1 MSGIARNCEESR
13 GIFGH
18 LLPAEPGAP
27 TLGRGDAASL
37 PQSRAPSVP
46 VRRLLLSAFLLCA
59 ASPLAA
65 QDVFVAPS
73 ASTVL
78 AFTEDGIGEN
88 PAHVL
93 YVVNNSTVPIVV
105 FGVVLSQCE
114 NIKQSCGSRPTKI
127 KIAPRR
133 RMTVGRV
140 QPRDTDRAWEYRWT
154 FSYLADSSDA
164 AAIAA
169 LRAHGIELL
178 PNGGMRRVEP
188 PIAPESTAPVV
199 AQAQAA
205 EPIDTVPPRVMYL
218 NGPPKPE
225 PERPAD
231 RPTTLRVKLG
241 WGSIIGSTM
250 VPGEPVLKS
259 GPCLNPAETAKV
271 EKDASVARSPWRP
284 ATLAPSTRSMR
295 LPDELRDSVQL
306 PLDVLVRF
314 AADSAGVV
322 IPESV
327 SVLESSSGALSVA
340 VCKSL
345 FSLTVYPARDKTGRA
360 VASWVQYA
368 MPMRQ
373 Y

>member
-1 MSGIARNCEESR
+1 
-13 GIFGH
+13 
-18 LLPAEPGAP
+18 
-27 TLGRGDAASL
+27 
-37 PQSRAPSVP
+37 
-46 VRRLLLSAFLLCA
+46 VRRLLLSSFLLCV

-65 QDVFVAPS
+65 QDVFIAPS

-78 AFTEDGIGEN
+78 QFTEDGIGEN

-105 FGVVLSQCE
+105 FGVILSQCE
-114 NIKQSCGSRPTKI
+114 NVKQPCGSRPMKI
-127 KIAPRR
+127 KVAPRR
-133 RMTVGRV
+133 RSVVGRV
-140 QPRDTDRAWEYRWT
+140 QPRDTERAWEYRWT

-169 LRAHGIELL
+169 LRAHGIELD
-178 PNGGMRRVEP
+178 PRGGMRHIEP
-188 PIAPESTAPVV
+188 SPAPDAAPAV

-205 EPIDTVPPRVMYL
+205 EPVDTVPPRVVFL
-218 NGPPKPE
+218 SGPPKPE

-250 VPGEPVLKS
+250 VPGQSVLKT

-271 EKDASVARSPWRP
+271 EKDASIARSPWRP
-284 ATLAPSTRSMR
+284 ATLSPSTRSMR

-314 AADSAGVV
+314 AVDSAGVV

-327 SVLESSSGALSVA
+327 SVLESSSGPLSVA

-345 FSLTVYPARDKTGRA
+345 FSLILYPARDKSGRA
-360 VASWVQYA
+360 VGAWVQYA
-368 MPMRQ
+368 MPMRL

>member
-1 MSGIARNCEESR
+1 V
-13 GIFGH
+13 
-18 LLPAEPGAP
+18 LLDWGAATP
-27 TLGRGDAASL
+27 PSL
-37 PQSRAPSVP
+37 PRSRAPIVP
-46 VRRLLLSAFLLCA
+46 VRRLLLSSFLLCA
-59 ASPLAA
+59 SGPLAA

-73 ASTVL
+73 VSSIL

-105 FGVVLSQCE
+105 FGVILSQCE
-114 NIKQSCGSRPTKI
+114 NVKQPCGSRPTKI
-127 KIAPRR
+127 RIAPRR
-133 RMTVGRV
+133 RATVGRV
-140 QPRDTDRAWEYRWT
+140 QPRDTERAWEYRWT
-154 FSYLADSSDA
+154 FSYHADSTDA

-169 LRAHGIELL
+169 LRAHGIDLD
-178 PNGGMRRVEP
+178 PRGGMRRTEP
-188 PIAPESTAPVV
+188 AAAPEPAAPAV

-205 EPIDTVPPRVMYL
+205 EPIDTAPPHVLYL

-250 VPGEPVLKS
+250 VPGQPVLKT

-271 EKDASVARSPWRP
+271 EKDASIARAPWRP
-284 ATLAPSTRSMR
+284 ATLSPSTRSMR
-295 LPDELRDSVQL
+295 LPEELRDSVQL

-314 AADSAGVV
+314 AVDSAGVV

-345 FSLTVYPARDKTGRA
+345 FSLTVYPARDKSGRA
-360 VASWVQYA
+360 VGAWVQYA
-368 MPMRQ
+368 MPMRL